1 LSNNYLFLAI
11 IIIHYIIKYF
21 KFSNFN
27 QLSFFL
33 SILILIRDWVLN
45 NLITF
50 LFHSH
55 VHYFFFCCY
64 KLYGLLNHPYNI
76 AYVIAIHEKVSRE
89 ISMSEK
95 WKVKNE
101 MWKVFTMWK
110 YILDSLNSRKDRSR
124 QMYCLLLLRV
134 LIGFR
139 FSVKVWIRSNCTL
152 NVMSD
157 IQWKLCFFSRDDA
170 KESSY
175 WILLIGIGCIQ
186 KWRPLIEQK
195 RN

>member
-1 LSNNYLFLAI
+1 MSNNYLFLAI

-33 SILILIRDWVLN
+33 SILVLIRDWVLN

-55 VHYFFFCCY
+55 VHYFSFCCY

-76 AYVIAIHEKVSRE
+76 AYVIAIHEKVSHE

-101 MWKVFTMWK
+101 MWKVSQCENTYLTPWTRGK
-110 YILDSLNSRKDRSR
+110 TEADKWNYY
-124 QMYCLLLLRV
+124 YCEFRLASAFPLKCEFGLIAHWTWWVISNESSAFSHVMMQRRV
-134 LIGFR
+134 LIEYR
-139 FSVKVWIRSNCTL
+139 
-152 NVMSD
+152 
-157 IQWKLCFFSRDDA
+157 
-170 KESSY
+170 
-175 WILLIGIGCIQ
+175 
-186 KWRPLIEQK
+186 
-195 RN
+195 